1 MRAALG
7 HTASSGVF
15 TRQQREISI
24 LTIRT
29 GCVGGTTRVCRVR
42 VCLPVC
48 ALISHSAAVGGK
60 VKVKGGETSG
70 RQSGA
75 SLKVRAATQRDCCDL
90 NFKIRIVIFFL
101 IRSLKMCSK
110 NVFPL
115 LKLCLLLLL
124 KLRSE
129 RSDNRVNRASNHDIT
144 EYWEKYRCWEK
155 PRCVGDWCSLTY
167 AMLSRTLDL

>member
-7 HTASSGVF
+7 HTASGGVF

-90 NFKIRIVIFFL
+90 NFKIRIVIFFFNTVF
-101 IRSLKMCSK
+101 SLSPAGYEKSICNSVISSYMSHH
-110 NVFPL
+110 
-115 LKLCLLLLL
+115 
-124 KLRSE
+124 KLRF
-129 RSDNRVNRASNHDIT
+129 
-144 EYWEKYRCWEK
+144 
-155 PRCVGDWCSLTY
+155 
-167 AMLSRTLDL
+167 

>member
-7 HTASSGVF
+7 HTASGGVF

-60 VKVKGGETSG
+60 VKVKGGKTSG

-90 NFKIRIVIFFL
+90 NFKIRIVIFYNFL
-101 IRSLKMCSK
+101 
-110 NVFPL
+110 
-115 LKLCLLLLL
+115 
-124 KLRSE
+124 
-129 RSDNRVNRASNHDIT
+129 
-144 EYWEKYRCWEK
+144 
-155 PRCVGDWCSLTY
+155 
-167 AMLSRTLDL
+167 

>member
-7 HTASSGVF
+7 HTESGGVF

-60 VKVKGGETSG
+60 VKVKGGEN
-70 RQSGA
+70 
-75 SLKVRAATQRDCCDL
+75 VRAA
-90 NFKIRIVIFFL
+90 
-101 IRSLKMCSK
+101 IRS
-110 NVFPL
+110 V
-115 LKLCLLLLL
+115 
-124 KLRSE
+124 SE
-129 RSDNRVNRASNHDIT
+129 SQGRDPT
-144 EYWEKYRCWEK
+144 
-155 PRCVGDWCSLTY
+155 
-167 AMLSRTLDL
+167 